1 MLRKEHLWRMY
12 LCSFGNTGNNLTC
25 PFCNSDLGRKRDVE
39 HLAQIR
45 KRAEA
50 NDPGAI
56 NELANYYLHREGGSQ
71 QDHANAMELC
81 ARAAELGSSQA
92 HYNLGI
98 EYRQRGY
105 KFQYKTAAMA
115 GHELARCNLGNMEA
129 KSGNIERALKHW
141 MIAASAGD
149 FGAMHS

>member
-56 NELANYYLHREGGSQ
+56 NELANYYLHREEVHSRITRMQ
-71 QDHANAMELC
+71 WNC
-81 ARAAELGSSQA
+81 ALGQR
-92 HYNLGI
+92 NLVPVRRI
-98 EYRQRGY
+98 I
-105 KFQYKTAAMA
+105 T
-115 GHELARCNLGNMEA
+115 
-129 KSGNIERALKHW
+129 
-141 MIAASAGD
+141 
-149 FGAMHS
+149 